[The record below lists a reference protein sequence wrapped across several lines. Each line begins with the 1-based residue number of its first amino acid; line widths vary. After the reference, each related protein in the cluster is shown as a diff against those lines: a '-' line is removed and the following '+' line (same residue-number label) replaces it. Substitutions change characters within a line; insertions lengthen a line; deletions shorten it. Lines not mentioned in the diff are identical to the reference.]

1 MRSPLST
8 LSLLTLLLSWQATTA
23 QNVSQQ
29 IYIPDGIFNP
39 SEIDLDFIS
48 SRLVSPQGLVTQFA
62 LELETQT
69 IFTSGWLLSGAV
81 WQYAMLNT
89 EGELQQ
95 TLSQLSFLLST
106 NALALTVVR
115 SLFDSLRSL
124 LSRVAITIFVFGW
137 DTTVSS
143 HHTLLLNI
151 NSKSCRSTE
160 SSPLLIPSQ

>member
-1 MRSPLST
+1 MRAIRSSLSPLVIV
-8 LSLLTLLLSWQATTA
+8 LLLHLWHGASGQIVG
-23 QNVSQQ
+23 QNVSQE

-39 SEIDLDFIS
+39 QEIDLDFIS

-69 IFTSGWLLSGAV
+69 IFTGGWLISGAI

-89 EGELQQ
+89 DGELQQ

-106 NALALTVVR
+106 KALALTVVR
-115 SLFDSLRSL
+115 SLFDSMRSL

-137 DTTVSS
+137 DTTVSNDLN
-143 HHTLLLNI
+143 LLHNV
-151 NSKSCRSTE
+151 KC
-160 SSPLLIPSQ
+160 